1 MGMEIIRFLEQRTL
15 GYEELVLERIFE
27 TLQMLQ
33 LSLQPPP

>member
-15 GYEELVLERIFE
+15 GYEEVVLERSFE

-33 LSLQPPP
+33 LSLLPSP